1 MNIFVRALENPSSG
15 GLFIGTSDA
24 WEYENLT
31 ENALFSVPLIVI
43 AVFVGIAIALL
54 VSVFTKRVLGGMVR
68 KLLAE
73 EALSAD
79 SAKTL
84 DELGFGAHFFLCR
97 AVKGNVSLRR
107 VVYCRE
113 EDQFL
118 REQEELKQASPSPKK
133 FKSKPFRVDPKTHH
147 FYIPEEQKETAEKK
161 FDEKGTS
168 IVSLCIWL
176 IVSAVLLTVIL
187 FALPKLMEWFDKF
200 LGMFGS
206 DSNDIV

>member
-1 MNIFVRALENPSSG
+1 MNVFGKALAILSFE
-15 GLFIGTSDA
+15 D
-24 WEYENLT
+24 YENLT

-43 AVFVGIAIALL
+43 GIFVGIAIALFA
-54 VSVFTKRVLGGMVR
+54 SVFTKRVLGGMVR

-84 DELGFGAHFFLCR
+84 DELGLGSHVLLCH

-118 REQEELKQASPSPKK
+118 QEQEEQKQASPSPKK
-133 FKSKPFRVDPKTHH
+133 FKSKPFRVDPKMHH
-147 FYIPEEQKETAEKK
+147 FYIPEEQKETAAAK
-161 FDEKGTS
+161 FQEKGTS
-168 IVSLCIWL
+168 IVSLCVLL
-176 IVSAVLLTVIL
+176 IVLVVLLTVIL